1 MLRPAANP
9 GIMLISHPHLE
20 RSSSCDTARPRKEGT
35 RSLFCRRYSLEQ
47 STHCVRQALFSKYSG
62 SRKGKER

>member
-1 MLRPAANP
+1 MLRPPADP

-35 RSLFCRRYSLEQ
+35 QNLCCRLYYLEQ
-47 STHCVRQALFSKYSG
+47 STHCTHTVLFSKYSG
-62 SRKGKER
+62 SRKGKKR